1 MAVIPVLPPKPFPAP
16 ADIQGLAKVAGIVR
30 GDSGAVIPGAI
41 VSVIEWNKMVST
53 GSDGSFSLQGPAAQR
68 VTIQV
73 QAYGYN
79 TQTIVVSAGP
89 GVVTTQN
96 FALVWA
102 RRPVG
107 TSGR

>member
-1 MAVIPVLPPKPFPAP
+1 VLLPKPFPAP
-16 ADIQGLAKVAGIVR
+16 ADVQGLAKVAGIVR
-30 GDSGAVIPGAI
+30 GDAGAVIAGAI

-53 GSDGSFSLQGPAAQR
+53 GVDGSFSVQGPAAQR

-79 TQTIVVSAGP
+79 TQTVVVSAGP
-89 GVVTTQN
+89 GAVTTQN
-96 FALVWA
+96 IALVWA

-107 TSGR
+107 TTGR